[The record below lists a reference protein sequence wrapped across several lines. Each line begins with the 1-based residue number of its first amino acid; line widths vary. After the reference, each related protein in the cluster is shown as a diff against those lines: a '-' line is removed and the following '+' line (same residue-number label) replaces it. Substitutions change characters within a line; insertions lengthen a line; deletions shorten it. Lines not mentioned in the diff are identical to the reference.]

1 MVFCSVLIIN
11 LRALMNPQLNTRR
24 SLLILLARVSHAPQR
39 SFNSMSK
46 PGKRQVIYL
55 ISISSNV
62 GSIISWVFTFAFST
76 SLSSWKWKW
85 ITSTHLSSTGFTS
98 TSLIYFHFSP
108 YASRSVLYIAQ
119 SLLWLLLS
127 SKMKSFGFWWCAHM
141 FEPGTVLLV

>member
-11 LRALMNPQLNTRR
+11 LRALINPQLNTGR

-55 ISISSNV
+55 ISISSNG

-76 SLSSWKWKW
+76 SLSSLKMEVDNVDP
-85 ITSTHLSSTGFTS
+85 SELNRF
-98 TSLIYFHFSP
+98 YFNFSNLFP
-108 YASRSVLYIAQ
+108 LQ
-119 SLLWLLLS
+119 SLCFTICIVYS
-127 SKMKSFGFWWCAHM
+127 SVFVVVTFVIKNEIFWILMMCPH
-141 FEPGTVLLV
+141 V